1 MSQLR
6 RPSSRYVC
14 ETIGRR
20 PWLTRSTQPPP
31 PPAEAQGCDKY
42 YFYGWPV
49 TAATLE
55 RLLTKYEPPPG
66 STHYLQTVIMLS
78 RGLQAAS
85 TFRPIYC
92 TFIQPHEE
100 DGPLPTLRR
109 PLPGLSFFMISASE
123 DAGGQ
128 PFSSRRATREQMD
141 KLVEIIGSEPCWR
154 QDAWPKSKFCYY

>member
-1 MSQLR
+1 MAHTLDVGNCV
-6 RPSSRYVC
+6 PGEDTPLPAKADTPKCPDAGDCNVAAAPTFV
-14 ETIGRR
+14 E
-20 PWLTRSTQPPP
+20 PPP
-31 PPAEAQGCDKY
+31 PPAEAQGSDKY

-141 KLVEIIGSEPCWR
+141 KLVEI
-154 QDAWPKSKFCYY
+154 